1 MSLQKFVIYL
11 AVGFFL
17 LYGVAF
23 SIAPIAM
30 STLVTGSAP
39 TGTSAIVDFRAT
51 YGGMTIAVG
60 LILLYLSA
68 IGQSHAS
75 LVSIIIVLLGMAVPR
90 TLGFIL
96 DGRANGLMYVYL
108 ILEIGGSA
116 LAWLALKR
124 S

>member
-11 AVGFFL
+11 AAGFFL

-68 IGQSHAS
+68 IGQSRAS
-75 LVSIIIVLLGMAVPR
+75 LVSIIIVLLGMAASR